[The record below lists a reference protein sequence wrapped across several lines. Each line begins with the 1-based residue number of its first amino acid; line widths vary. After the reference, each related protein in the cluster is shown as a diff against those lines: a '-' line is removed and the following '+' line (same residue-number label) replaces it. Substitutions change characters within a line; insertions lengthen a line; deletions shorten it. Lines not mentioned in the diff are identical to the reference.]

1 MWAFAIPLFLLELD
15 TSSLALAAVY
25 GLVTC
30 ATVLMFGP
38 LVGGWIDKT
47 RRLQAVQISLIIQ
60 NSFVILSSVLLLI
73 NRVYSKTFAPWV
85 ILIKIGSISFGAVSY
100 LASQAMGIIIQK
112 DWIVVVSGKDEELL
126 AEMNSMMRRIDLATK
141 IISPLICG
149 QIMHLFEL
157 TGGAVFIVGWNFF
170 SMFVEYFLLK
180 SVYKR
185 VPALASKQAESSED
199 VEMANLNDES
209 TPSKHLVKDPIMET
223 KNDNE
228 NGPDHENKTDKS
240 DNEKETIFQ
249 KVFGFIITV
258 KNGWK
263 FYFKQPIALPCFG
276 FSFLYLT
283 VLGFGYITIAYA
295 YNQCFSEFMMS
306 LITAAAAITGI
317 VATYIYP
324 RLRNKVGLIRT
335 GLYSAAVQSITLIP
349 CIAAIFLDGSPF
361 YLLDKKDTKIED
373 NATEFDTILFRC
385 LDGTSPPSSF
395 LSLSVLMGGVVV
407 ARIGLWGFDL
417 TITQLIQ
424 ESIPEHDRGIFN
436 GVQSSL
442 NSMMDMLTY
451 ILVIILPQIEMFG
464 ILVLISS
471 VTISSCYIMYCMYA
485 FHVRGHIL
493 PHCVKK
499 ETLSVAAEDP
509 GDDAVSSSV
518 DSQ

>member
-1 MWAFAIPLFLLELD
+1 MKTATLLYIGHSLSSWGDRMWQFSIPLFLLELD
-15 TSSLALAAVY
+15 TSSLALVAVY

-38 LVGGWIDKT
+38 LVGDWIDTT
-47 RRLQAVQISLIIQ
+47 RRLRAVRISLVIQ

-73 NRVYSKTFAPWV
+73 NRVYAEDFSRWV
-85 ILIKIGSISFGAVSY
+85 ILVKIGSISFGAVSY

-112 DWIVVVSGKDEELL
+112 DWIVVVSGKDQKLL
-126 AEMNSMMRRIDLATK
+126 AEMNSMMRRIDLVTK

-149 QIMHLFEL
+149 QIMHFFEL
-157 TGGAVFIVGWNFF
+157 TGGAILIVCWNFF

-185 VPALASKQAESSED
+185 VPALATKQGDSSEG
-199 VEMANLNDES
+199 VEMENLDDES
-209 TPSKHLVKDPIMET
+209 TKGKEAYKDL
-223 KNDNE
+223 
-228 NGPDHENKTDKS
+228 NKADSDKES
-240 DNEKETIFQ
+240 FFH
-249 KVFGFIITV
+249 KVFGFMITL

-324 RLRNKVGLIRT
+324 RLRSKVGLIRT
-335 GLYSAAVQSITLIP
+335 GLYSAAVQSSTLIP
-349 CIAAIFLDGSPF
+349 CVAAIFLDGSPF
-361 YLLDKKDTKIED
+361 YLLDNNDTAVEY

-385 LDGTSPPSSF
+385 LDGTTPPSSF

-424 ESIPEHDRGIFN
+424 ESIPEHDRGVFN

-442 NSMMDMLTY
+442 NSMMDMLTF
-451 ILVIILPQIEMFG
+451 ILVIILPQMEMFG
-464 ILVLISS
+464 VLVLVSS
-471 VTISSCYIMYCMYA
+471 TTISSCYIMYCVYA
-485 FHVRGHIL
+485 RRVRGHIL
-493 PHCVKK
+493 PHCGKN
-499 ETLSVAAEDP
+499 EILLVAGADP
-509 GDDAVSSSV
+509 ADTDNSSSV
-518 DSQ
+518 RS